1 MRTHS
6 ETAALI
12 GPPAPQVKRHQINAH
27 GQAPPEQAPP
37 DTPIQRASCELEST
51 YPTRKR
57 IFDVTAATLAL
68 VLAAP
73 LIVAI
78 ALVSRMVDG
87 PGVLFA
93 QRRVGLGG
101 RQFTMWKFRSLTPRD
116 DAEAATRWN
125 IADDDRLTAWGRFLR
140 KTSLDELPQLL
151 NIMRGDMS
159 LVGPRPERPHF
170 AARFTERHKGYHR
183 RHRMPPGLTGL
194 AQVNGLRGDTSIAK
208 RARMD
213 NRYIDR
219 WSVWLDLL
227 IIVRTPLSLIK
238 SGGR

>member
-6 ETAALI
+6 DSAALI
-12 GPPAPQVKRHQINAH
+12 GPPAAPVKRHQIDS
-27 GQAPPEQAPP
+27 QRKAPP
-37 DTPIQRASCELEST
+37 DTPVQSPSCELEST

-57 IFDVTAATLAL
+57 VFDVTAATLAL

-73 LIVAI
+73 LMLAI
-78 ALVSRMVDG
+78 AIVSRLVDG
-87 PGVLFA
+87 PGVLFS

-101 RQFTMWKFRSLTPRD
+101 RQFTLWKFRSLTPHD

-125 IADDDRLTAWGRFLR
+125 IADDDRLTVWGRFLR
-140 KTSLDELPQLL
+140 TTSLDELPQLF
-151 NIMRGDMS
+151 NVMRGDMS

-170 AARFTERHKGYHR
+170 ASRFAERHKGYYL

-227 IIVRTPLSLIK
+227 IIVRTPMSMVRN
-238 SGGR
+238 GGR